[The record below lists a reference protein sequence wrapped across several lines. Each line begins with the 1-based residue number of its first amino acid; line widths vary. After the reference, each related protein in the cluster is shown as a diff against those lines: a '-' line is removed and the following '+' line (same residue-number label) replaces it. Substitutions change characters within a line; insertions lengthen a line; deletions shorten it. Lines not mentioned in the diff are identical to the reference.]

1 MKCKFFGM
9 KNKPR
14 LTAGAAVMTALLAVS
29 VLSGCKGRTMEN
41 MTPDGD
47 TVEVTPDTITDTII
61 DTVSAPD
68 SVVSL

>member
-1 MKCKFFGM
+1 MKSKLT
-9 KNKPR
+9 

-29 VLSGCKGRTMEN
+29 VLTGCKGRTMEN

-47 TVEVTPDTITDTII
+47 TVEVTPDTISNNITNTIA

-68 SVVSL
+68 SAVSL